1 MLPVLQDIHYLKSYL
16 TNNLEFNKHQEEE
29 VIPVP
34 YRWSHGATDTH
45 LGDGLIIYSLIQ
57 YMRAKVCVCLGSG
70 GGFVP
75 RLMTQARY
83 DLYRQGILEGDA
95 NLNWGDIGVT
105 YVVDAMNGIG
115 GKVDW
120 FKEESFFRRTF
131 HPRILSTTTEEAFHN
146 HFVLNDIKIDYLHI
160 DAGHSYENVK
170 EDFELYSQLLS
181 PNGIISIHD
190 TDPNFADSYLITDE
204 VKDRGDFEDWHG
216 PIQFVK
222 ELKDNPKWETFDL
235 FNFGIVKNKPS
246 STGLTLVRRK

>member
-1 MLPVLQDIHYLKSYL
+1 MLPVQQDIHYLKSYL
-16 TNNLEFNKHQEEE
+16 TNNLEFNEHQEEE

-57 YMRAKVCVCLGSG
+57 YMRAKICVCLGSG

-83 DLYRQGILEGDA
+83 DLYRQGIFEGDA

-131 HPRILSTTTEEAFHN
+131 HPRILSTTTDEAFHN

-170 EDFELYSQLLS
+170 EDFELYSQLMS
-181 PNGIISIHD
+181 EHGIISIHD
-190 TDPNFADSYLITDE
+190 TDPNYADKYIVTNE
-204 VKDRGDFEDWHG
+204 VKDRGDFDDWKG
-216 PIQFVK
+216 PIQLAK
-222 ELKDNPKWETFDL
+222 EIDTTKWQVFDL
-235 FNFGIVKNKPS
+235 FNFGIQKNKPA